1 MINTGSFSTDM
12 IFNSIGLTIY
22 ICAIVFFTGTVFG
35 SFINCLAWRL
45 VHRESVLK
53 GRSHCAVC
61 SHELSALDLVPVWSY
76 IFLRGRCRYCHE
88 KISPRYMITELI
100 MGGLFLILLFRFG
113 LGFELMRYCALACV
127 LMALSLVD
135 LDSYEIPDG
144 CIIAAIIIWVLT
156 APFIHGSIGNT
167 VFNGLLG
174 AFVISGAMLI
184 ISLIFDRVTG
194 KESLGGGDIKLF
206 FIAGLYLGCLS
217 GLLCI
222 VISSITGLIFAA
234 LLKKQR
240 IPFGPSISIGLIVC
254 ILVGYKVVTWY
265 LNLL

>member
-1 MINTGSFSTDM
+1 MFFS
-12 IFNSIGLTIY
+12 SIGLTIY
-22 ICAIVFFTGTVFG
+22 ICLIIFFTGTVFG

-45 VHRESVLK
+45 VHNESVLK

-61 SHELSALDLVPVWSY
+61 SHKLSALDLVPVWSY
-76 IFLRGRCRYCHE
+76 VFLRGKCRYCHE
-88 KISPRYMITELI
+88 KISPRYMITELV
-100 MGGLFLILLFRFG
+100 MGCSFLLLLFRFG
-113 LGFELMRYCALACV
+113 ISFELLRSCSLACV

-144 CIIAAIIIWVLT
+144 CIIAAIIIWVLMI
-156 APFIHGSIGNT
+156 PFMHEAIGEVVIH
-167 VFNGLLG
+167 GLLG

-184 ISLIFDRVTG
+184 VSLIFDRVTG

-222 VISSITGLIFAA
+222 IISSIIGLIFAA
-234 LLKKQR
+234 LLKQQR
-240 IPFGPSISIGLIVC
+240 IPFGPSISIG
-254 ILVGYKVVTWY
+254 ILVCMLFGDKVVTWY